1 MESRQP
7 CMVERP
13 ILKLPA
19 EYDADSFSV
28 MGSARKR
35 DILLWLCC

>member
-13 ILKLPA
+13 MFRLPA
-19 EYDADSFSV
+19 KYDADSFSV

-35 DILLWLCC
+35 DILL